1 MSVLNVCVSLSISI
15 LQILNIFILKPI
27 QDVLR
32 LVEKGYKLE
41 PPEGTPAF
49 IVDLMRDCWLLSP
62 TARPTFAE
70 ILNILTEECDIGGE
84 NGS

>member
-1 MSVLNVCVSLSISI
+1 
-15 LQILNIFILKPI
+15 
-27 QDVLR
+27 LR

-84 NGS
+84 NGGP